1 MAENNPQILLVV
13 PLYNHGATVRRVAAK
28 AIAAGWPLLVVDDGS
43 TDSGLTKLVGLECAT
58 LRLEINQGKG
68 AAVLAGARWAAEHG
82 YEKII
87 VVDADDQLDPA
98 EAYRLAEAAAD
109 QPQALV
115 VGARRMD
122 CTNAPRSSL
131 FGRKFSNFW
140 VHLECGR
147 ELPDTQSGF
156 RLYPVKELL
165 RLVTDCRRY
174 DFEVEVLTRAAWAGL
189 PILSVPVSVHYPPG
203 GERISHFHQLRDN
216 LRLTWLHTRLVLR
229 ALLPWS
235 HHRLVERSPEEAK
248 AVLRETLSLLHPVN
262 FVKYLCREHTS
273 ARQLAVAAWMGV
285 FLGALPLLAAHTVTI
300 IYVCHRLHLNK
311 VAAVTASQLCMP
323 PVVPVLCIQ
332 AGYFLRHGSF
342 LTEFTWHTL
351 VIQAP
356 LRLWEWLLGSLL
368 VGPLLG
374 LLVAGLVYFPIKRL
388 RTSRAACCE
397 LPGQG

>member
-1 MAENNPQILLVV
+1 MAENDPQILLVI
-13 PLYNHGATVRRVAAK
+13 PLYNHAATVRRVAEK
-28 AIAAGWPLLVVDDGS
+28 GLAAGWPVLVVDDGS
-43 TDSGLTKLVGLECAT
+43 TDGGLERLIGLECAT
-58 LRLEINQGKG
+58 LRLAVNQGKG
-68 AAVLAGARWAAEHG
+68 AAVLAGARWAAEQG
-82 YEKII
+82 YGRII

-98 EAYRLAEAAAD
+98 EAHLLAAAAAG

-122 CTNAPRSSL
+122 RDNAPRASL

-165 RLVTDCRRY
+165 QLVTACRRY

-203 GERISHFHQLRDN
+203 GERVSHFHQFRDN
-216 LRLTWLHTRLVLR
+216 LRLTRLHTRLVLR
-229 ALLPWS
+229 ALLPWP
-235 HHRLVERSPEEAK
+235 HHRLAERSPEEAK
-248 AVLRETLSLLHPVN
+248 AALRETLSLLHPVN

-273 ARQLAVAAWMGV
+273 ALQLAVAAWMGV
-285 FLGALPLLAAHTVTI
+285 FLGALPLLALHTVTI

-332 AGYFLRHGSF
+332 IGYFLRQGGF
-342 LTEFTWHTL
+342 LTEFTWQTL

-356 LRLWEWLLGSLL
+356 LRLWEWLLGSLIL
-368 VGPLLG
+368 GPVLG
-374 LLVAGLVYFPIKRL
+374 LLVGGLVYFPIKRL
-388 RTSRAACCE
+388 RGARAACCE
-397 LPGQG
+397 LPEQG

>member
-1 MAENNPQILLVV
+1 MENTYSSILLLI
-13 PLYNHGATVRRVAAK
+13 PLYNHGATVRRVVEK
-28 AIAAGWPLLVVDDGS
+28 ALAAGWPVLVVDDGS
-43 TDSGLTKLVGLECAT
+43 TDGGLEGLAGLECST
-58 LRLEINQGKG
+58 LRLEVNQGKG
-68 AAVLAGARWAAEHG
+68 AAVLAGARWGAGHG
-82 YEKII
+82 YARII
-87 VVDADDQLDPA
+87 VVDADDQLDPG
-98 EAYRLAEAAAD
+98 EAHLLAAAAAD

-122 CTNAPRSSL
+122 RDNAPRSSL

-140 VHLECGR
+140 VRLECGR

-156 RLYPVKELL
+156 RLYPVRELL
-165 RLVTDCRRY
+165 QLTTGCRRY

-189 PILSVPVSVHYPPG
+189 PILSVPVSVRYPPG
-203 GERISHFHQLRDN
+203 NERISHFHQFRDN
-216 LRLTWLHTRLVLR
+216 LRLTRLHTWLVLR
-229 ALLPWS
+229 ALMPWP
-235 HHRLVERSPEEAK
+235 HPRLVEQSPEEAR

-273 ARQLAVAAWMGV
+273 ALQLAAAAWMGV
-285 FLGALPLLAAHTVTI
+285 FLGALPLLALHTVTI
-300 IYVCHRLHLNK
+300 LYVCHRLHLNK

-332 AGYFLRHGSF
+332 AGYFLRQGAF

-351 VIQAP
+351 VVQAP

-374 LLVAGLVYFPIKRL
+374 LLVGALVYFPIKRL
-388 RTSRAACCE
+388 RAARSSCCE
-397 LPGQG
+397 LPGQ